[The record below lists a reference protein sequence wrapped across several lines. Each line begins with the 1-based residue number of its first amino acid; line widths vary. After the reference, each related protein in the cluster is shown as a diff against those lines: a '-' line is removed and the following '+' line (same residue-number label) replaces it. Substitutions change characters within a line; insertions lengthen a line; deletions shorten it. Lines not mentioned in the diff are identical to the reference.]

1 MMLLNGNMPIRF
13 KPLEF
18 SCFNW
23 LYSVAPCFPVN
34 ASKINIINDPKK
46 FYDTLCNRFRNANRR
61 ISVASLYLGT
71 GTMEKKL
78 LDITKK
84 NLKDNKCLNFK
95 VLLDYQR
102 GTRGEVNSVTLLK
115 DFVTS
120 DSNQCS
126 VSLYQTPRLQGS
138 WSKALPSRYNELVG
152 LQHMKLYIADDS
164 VLLSGANYSNDYFQ
178 QRQDRYIEIEDAEL
192 ANFYS
197 ELIDEVSKFSKESS
211 KDGIRERKY
220 ASKELFI
227 QDMRKSINAFVAR
240 WQEQQ
245 TNRLISFDNSSDDT
259 KDTWIFP
266 LVQMGEFGVTQDE
279 QVTKKFLATVP
290 EGSIIRLATGYFNL
304 TNEYAKTLLDYCK
317 ANISLLMAHPNANGF
332 LGAAGPAG
340 GIPHAYSLI
349 ARKFWQKVLDSK
361 QMNRV
366 EMLEYER
373 PGWTFHAKGLW
384 YYPPGCGVPW
394 ATIVGSANLG
404 ERSVRRD
411 LEAQAAI
418 FTVSPELQLKLHEES
433 QLLHKYAS
441 ECSSQLQNRDT
452 PLWVRATVGL
462 FRSYF

>member
-46 FYDTLCNRFRNANRR
+46 FYDTLCDRFRNANRR

-197 ELIDEVSKFSKESS
+197 ELI
-211 KDGIRERKY
+211 GMMT
-220 ASKELFI
+220 
-227 QDMRKSINAFVAR
+227 MR
-240 WQEQQ
+240 
-245 TNRLISFDNSSDDT
+245 
-259 KDTWIFP
+259 
-266 LVQMGEFGVTQDE
+266 
-279 QVTKKFLATVP
+279 
-290 EGSIIRLATGYFNL
+290 
-304 TNEYAKTLLDYCK
+304 
-317 ANISLLMAHPNANGF
+317 
-332 LGAAGPAG
+332 
-340 GIPHAYSLI
+340 
-349 ARKFWQKVLDSK
+349 
-361 QMNRV
+361 
-366 EMLEYER
+366 
-373 PGWTFHAKGLW
+373 
-384 YYPPGCGVPW
+384 
-394 ATIVGSANLG
+394 
-404 ERSVRRD
+404 
-411 LEAQAAI
+411 
-418 FTVSPELQLKLHEES
+418 
-433 QLLHKYAS
+433 
-441 ECSSQLQNRDT
+441 
-452 PLWVRATVGL
+452 
-462 FRSYF
+462 

>member
-1 MMLLNGNMPIRF
+1 MLFNGNMPIRF
-13 KPLEF
+13 KPFEF
-18 SCFNW
+18 NCFNW

-34 ASKINIINDPKK
+34 ASKVNIINDPKK
-46 FYDTLCNRFRNANRR
+46 FYDILCERFQKANRR
-61 ISVASLYLGT
+61 ISVASLYLGI
-71 GTMEKKL
+71 GSMEKKL

-84 NLKDNKCLNFK
+84 NLKDKKCLNFK

-102 GTRGEVNSVTLLK
+102 GTRGEVNSVTQLR
-115 DFVTS
+115 DFVNELP
-120 DSNQCS
+120 NQCS
-126 VSLYQTPRLQGS
+126 VNLYQTPRLQGS

-178 QRQDRYIEIEDAEL
+178 QRQDRYIEIVDADL

-197 ELIDEVSKFSKESS
+197 ELIDEVSNFSKRST
-211 KDGIRERKY
+211 KNGIKERKY

-227 QDMRKSINAFVAR
+227 QDMRKQVNAFMAK
-240 WQEQQ
+240 WQAQQ
-245 TNRLISFDNSSDDT
+245 MSKLTNLEDT
-259 KDTWIFP
+259 EETVKDTWIFP
-266 LVQMGEFGVTQDE
+266 LIQMGEFGITQDE
-279 QVTKKFLATVP
+279 QVTKKLIASVP
-290 EGSIIRLATGYFNL
+290 EGSILRLATGYFNL
-304 TNEYAKTLLDYCK
+304 TDEYAKTLLEDCK
-317 ANISLLMAHPNANGF
+317 ADISLLMAHPNANGF
-332 LGAAGPAG
+332 LGASGPAG

-349 ARKFWQKVLDSK
+349 ARKFWQRVLDYR
-361 QMNRV
+361 QMDRV
-366 EMLEYER
+366 QMLEYER

-418 FTVSPELQLKLHEES
+418 FTVSTELQRKLHEES
-433 QLLHKYAS
+433 QQLHKYAA
-441 ECSSQLQNRDT
+441 ECSSELQNRDT

-462 FRSYF
+462 FRTYF